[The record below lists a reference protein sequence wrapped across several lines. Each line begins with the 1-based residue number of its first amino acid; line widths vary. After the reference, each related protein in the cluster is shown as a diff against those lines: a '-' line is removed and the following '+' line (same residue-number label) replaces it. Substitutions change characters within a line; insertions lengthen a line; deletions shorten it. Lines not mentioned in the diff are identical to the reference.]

1 MNNQIKQNYQVDDSN
16 EISLGIVIGEQQAGW
31 FAVFLDGNY
40 VVDGK
45 TKIENLSLGMG
56 SEVRAKSLTI
66 TSTVIDINPNTNRTA
81 VTYFLKGGKA
91 PLEITSKVTV
101 ENDNH
106 PAFYDAEF
114 KFV

>member
-1 MNNQIKQNYQVDDSN
+1 MNNNIKQKYEVTDSN
-16 EISLGIVIGEQQAGW
+16 EISLSIVIGEQQAGW

-40 VVDGK
+40 VKDDK
-45 TKIENLSLGMG
+45 TKIENLSLGKG
-56 SEVRAKSLTI
+56 SDVRAKTLTI
-66 TSTVIDINPNTNRTA
+66 ATTVIDINPHTNRTA
-81 VTYFLKGGKA
+81 VTYFLKGGKS

-114 KFV
+114 KFI